1 MGGGMQEM
9 LERLPAATFEQLK
22 QGSMIVFS
30 TTGGDPARVTAIQL
44 IAGIDPIVQMMQARA
59 AAQGRPVN
67 LGSFN
72 LGIGQP

>member
-1 MGGGMQEM
+1 MQEM
-9 LERLPAATFEQLK
+9 LERLPVATFEELK

-30 TTGGDPARVTAIQL
+30 TTGGDPARATAIQL

-59 AAQGRPVN
+59 AAAGRPVN